1 MTPFQLLY
9 DVICSFL
16 FSDLTISL
24 AISLPAIFLFSTL
37 LRVSLMKFP
46 KTFTI
51 GEAMIVCQS
60 IVLYVVMTMV
70 QMYNEAGDED
80 HELIT
85 NIVNVS

>member
-1 MTPFQLLY
+1 
-9 DVICSFL
+9 
-16 FSDLTISL
+16 
-24 AISLPAIFLFSTL
+24 
-37 LRVSLMKFP
+37 MKFP

-85 NIVNVS
+85 NIVNVSWFLFIISPIHFVLMWQGSNANYKEKLQDVMQLLVLEFRTL